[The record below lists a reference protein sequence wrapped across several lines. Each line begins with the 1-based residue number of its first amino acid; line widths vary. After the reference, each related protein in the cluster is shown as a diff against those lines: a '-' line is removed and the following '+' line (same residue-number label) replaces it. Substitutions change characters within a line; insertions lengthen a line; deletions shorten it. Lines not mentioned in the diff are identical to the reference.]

1 MKKNILITGG
11 LGYLGSEIAKIYS
24 GVSWYHKVVII
35 DKNFHSERV
44 SQITKWNIEFYQ
56 GDILDFNFIK
66 KYVPE
71 ADIIHHLAGI
81 TNVAYTKSDI
91 NLERDN
97 LIKKTAIEGTSNILK
112 LMKKLLIL
120 ITP

>member
-24 GVSWYHKVVII
+24 GVSWYHKIIII

-56 GDILDFNFIK
+56 GDILDLNFLK
-66 KYVPE
+66 KY
-71 ADIIHHLAGI
+71 DKILFSFLQKFLCR
-81 TNVAYTKSDI
+81 N
-91 NLERDN
+91 NL
-97 LIKKTAIEGTSNILK
+97 
-112 LMKKLLIL
+112 
-120 ITP
+120 